1 MKYLKSGEVGMGE
14 AGQLTKLF
22 DCNGVQLHTGDVVAV
37 SKYQNFYN
45 AFIFEDLLTVVEGSQ
60 LYGVNEGKAKFFVMG
75 LASCHY
81 AYKDGEATAAEDP
94 DADFHVTTVYQDNEE
109 WQLKLVKRW
118 DQTVH
123 NEINGGIRVVVEE

>member
-1 MKYLKSGEVGMGE
+1 MKYLKSGEVNMGE

-22 DCNGVQLHTGDVVAV
+22 DCNGVQLYTGDVVAV

-45 AFIFEDLLTVVEGSQ
+45 AFIFEDFLTVVENSDI
-60 LYGVNEGKAKFFVMG
+60 YGHDKDNTKFFVMG

-81 AYKDGEATAAEDP
+81 AYKDGEAASPEDP
-94 DADFHVTTVYQDNEE
+94 DADFHVTTVYQENEE